1 MVSVSIFEIL
11 LRLPTDRNDRFTG
24 LEGKNFIVENRY
36 HIKKATC
43 RKAGGFIKFNNWYR
57 A

>member
-36 HIKKATC
+36 PIKKATC